1 MDRLAPTS
9 ALLLAVTLA
18 GAFDAA
24 ACSGGRQGQ
33 ATGNL
38 VRVDLS
44 EWSIRA
50 KPATVPAGNVSFAV
64 KNRGRATHELVILK
78 TDAPPAALPAPEGF
92 VDENAAG
99 ETAGTLYDL
108 RRGRGQT
115 RTFSLEPG
123 RYALICNLVGHYQLG
138 MRAALEAR

>member
-24 ACSGGRQGQ
+24 ACSGGRQAQ
-33 ATGNL
+33 VTGNL

-44 EWSIRA
+44 EWSIKA
-50 KPATVPAGNVSFAV
+50 KPASVPAGNVTFAV
-64 KNRGRATHELVILK
+64 ENRGHVTHELVILK
-78 TDAPPAALPAPEGF
+78 TDEPPAALPAPEGF
-92 VDENAAG
+92 VDESAAG